1 MWEPDFSIRLREPP
15 TLSSSSSS
23 SEPSPP
29 SPQPSQPSQP
39 SQPPPPQ
46 PVAPPEPAVRQESP
60 PPLPERNWLEEDPD
74 EPQRKYLR
82 SLINGGING
91 GIKEEEDLGD
101 LGDIDG
107 DAPMPQATKPAV
119 KLDPDAAF
127 PLPPLPLP
135 LPPPPSMPSNEGEDA
150 WHAADAENAWMRS
163 LINGETS
170 TATQPPMRQPKQPP
184 QPPQP
189 QQPHKP
195 YQPPETYES
204 RPAVEPLPFD
214 PRNPWKNAGL
224 MRDIGGVDGFMKVMR
239 GTHRFP
245 EDKN

>member
-1 MWEPDFSIRLREPP
+1 
-15 TLSSSSSS
+15 
-23 SEPSPP
+23 
-29 SPQPSQPSQP
+29 
-39 SQPPPPQ
+39 
-46 PVAPPEPAVRQESP
+46 
-60 PPLPERNWLEEDPD
+60 LEEDPD

-82 SLINGGING
+82 SLINGDING

-107 DAPMPQATKPAV
+107 DAPMAQATKPAV

-127 PLPPLPLP
+127 PLPPPPLP

-150 WHAADAENAWMRS
+150 WRTADAENAWMLS

-170 TATQPPMRQPKQPP
+170 TATQPPMH
-184 QPPQP
+184 QP

-195 YQPPETYES
+195 RQPPETYES
-204 RPAVEPLPFD
+204 RPAVEPLPCD
-214 PRNPWKNAGL
+214 PRDPWKNVGL